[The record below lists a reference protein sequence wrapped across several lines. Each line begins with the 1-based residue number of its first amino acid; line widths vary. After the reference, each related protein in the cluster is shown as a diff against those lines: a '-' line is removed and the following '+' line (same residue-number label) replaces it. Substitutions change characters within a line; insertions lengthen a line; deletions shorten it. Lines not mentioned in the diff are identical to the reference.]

1 MGASFAPLSQSG
13 KPITRCGNCMRYL
26 KHISTRPQ
34 RLYCPY
40 CEVTFALPQ
49 GGSIKQYS
57 NFKCPLDNFE
67 LVICHIDG
75 GKSMP
80 ICPNCYNNPPFEDMV
95 APSQAPRD
103 ERGDNNNIGNNN
115 NRPLTVTRHMACDE
129 CRHPTCEH
137 SLATNYV
144 CDCIDEG
151 CVGCMAF
158 VPHTA
163 GQWKICCNKCPMM
176 VKLPAIT
183 RRVKVNSQRC
193 EQCGANCL

>member
-1 MGASFAPLSQSG
+1 MGASFAPLAESG

-34 RLYCPY
+34 RLYCSY
-40 CEVTFALPQ
+40 CEMTFALPQ

-57 NFKCPLDNFE
+57 SFKCPLDNFE

-80 ICPNCYNNPPFEDMV
+80 ICPNCYNNPPFEDAITPAQV
-95 APSQAPRD
+95 AAVVEQRENGKYNNAVANPND
-103 ERGDNNNIGNNN
+103 GDNDDVMTREDKNNADAVKGTHTTNKSAA
-115 NRPLTVTRHMACDE
+115 TVRHMACDE

-137 SLATNYV
+137 SLATNYI
-144 CDCIDEG
+144 CDCIDETCPG
-151 CVGCMAF
+151 SMAF

-163 GQWKICCNKCPMM
+163 GQ
-176 VKLPAIT
+176 
-183 RRVKVNSQRC
+183 
-193 EQCGANCL
+193 